1 MINFEEAVE
10 IASRYHKGQKDL
22 DGNPVILHPLS
33 VLLWVIMR
41 LKELPV
47 SCMIL

>member
-22 DGNPVILHPLS
+22 DGNPVIPIRYRL
-33 VLLWVIMR
+33 LLWVIMR
-41 LKELPV
+41 LKELSV

>member
-10 IASRYHKGQKDL
+10 IAYRYHKGQKDL
-22 DGNPVILHPLS
+22 DGNPLYSIRYRL
-33 VLLWVIMR
+33 LLWVIMR

>member
-33 VLLWVIMR
+33 VALMGNNEAERIAGV
-41 LKELPV
+41 
-47 SCMIL
+47 

>member
-22 DGNPVILHPLS
+22 DGNPGS
-33 VLLWVIMR
+33 VNRTVSR
-41 LKELPV
+41 L
-47 SCMIL
+47 